1 MRHNGCMTPHP
12 SHPAAERQGS
22 LLRDALAGCAMAGL
36 LLPEAVAYSG
46 IAGLPAQA
54 GLVGLL
60 IGLLVYGT
68 VGTSRFALVSATSS
82 SAAVMGAALLP
93 MSGSNPV
100 LLQALAAGMVLMCG
114 IFFVLASVARLGQV
128 TDFIAKPVLRGFGFG
143 LGLTIVTRQALASL
157 GLHPDHPD
165 WLRMVLSLLWP
176 GTAPTINLWGG
187 ALCLL
192 AWLLLVA
199 LKRWHWLPG
208 SLVVLVLS
216 IALDHGYPWQR
227 LGVEVVG
234 GIDLGHW
241 KPIWPALERTQW
253 LRLGELAFALVLVL
267 YAESYG
273 AIRSLALKHKD
284 NTQPNRDLAVLGAAN
299 LLCGLLS
306 GTPVGAGFSASVA
319 NEVAGARSRWAGVT
333 AAAVV
338 VLIVSLFLPELA
350 RTPQPVLAAIVIHA
364 LGHTLEPALFRPYWH
379 WRRDRLLV
387 VATLIGV
394 LVLGVLDGLLAAI
407 GISVLLSLRDQS
419 TPTISRLGRLNGGHD
434 FVALQSHPEA
444 RELDHLLILRPEAP
458 LFFVN
463 AERVQADIQ
472 RLVENSPQPLQAVM
486 LSLDESADVDG
497 TTIEALQAL
506 AQGLEDRGVSLLLA
520 RLKPQALEGLRR
532 ATTPALPL
540 EALMEWSVD
549 QCVLQWQ
556 RRTAGAAVTRV
567 PASAPAAPAP

>member
-1 MRHNGCMTPHP
+1 MLG
-12 SHPAAERQGS
+12 G
-22 LLRDALAGCAMAGL
+22 LAAGL
-36 LLPEAVAYSG
+36 GLAWLASSLGLGEGFANLL
-46 IAGLPAQA
+46 
-54 GLVGLL
+54 LV
-60 IGLLVYGT
+60 GLLVYGAL
-68 VGTSRFALVSATSS
+68 GTSRFAVVSATSS

-100 LLQALAAGMVLMCG
+100 LLQTLAAGMVLMCG
-114 IFFVLASVARLGQV
+114 VFFALAALARLGQV

-143 LGLTIVTRQALASL
+143 LGLTIVTRQALASI
-157 GLHPDHPD
+157 GLHPAHPD
-165 WLRMVLSLLWP
+165 WLRMVVSLVWP
-176 GTAPTINLWGG
+176 GANPDLDLWGG
-187 ALCLL
+187 AVCLL
-192 AWLLLVA
+192 AWLLLVG

-208 SLVVLVLS
+208 SLLVLVLS
-216 IALDHGYPWQR
+216 IAWDHWYPWQS
-227 LGVEVVG
+227 LGVAVVG
-234 GIDLGHW
+234 HIDLGHW
-241 KPIWPALERTQW
+241 KPIWPTLERTQW

-333 AAAVV
+333 AAAVA

-364 LGHTLEPALFRPYWH
+364 LGHTLDPALFRPYWH

-394 LVLGVLDGLLAAI
+394 LVLGVLDGLLVAI

-419 TPTISRLGRLNGGHD
+419 TPIISRLGRLNGGHD

-444 RELDHLLILRPEAP
+444 REVDHLLILRPEAP

-463 AERVQADIQ
+463 AERVQADIV
-472 RLVENSPQPLQAVM
+472 RLVQDSPLPLQAVM
-486 LSLDESADVDG
+486 LSLEESADVDG
-497 TTIEALQAL
+497 TTIESLQAL
-506 AQGLEDRGVSLLLA
+506 AQGLAELNLELLLV

-532 ATTPALPL
+532 ATTQALPAQ
-540 EALMEWSVD
+540 ALMEWSVD

-556 RRTAGAAVTRV
+556 HHGSRALVTRV

>member
-1 MRHNGCMTPHP
+1 MTPLP
-12 SHPAAERQGS
+12 PLPASDHRAS

-60 IGLLVYGT
+60 VGLLVYG
-68 VGTSRFALVSATSS
+68 VLGTSRFALVSATSS

-93 MSGSNPV
+93 MAGGHAA

-114 IFFVLASVARLGQV
+114 VFFALAAAARLGQV

-143 LGLTIVTRQALASL
+143 LALTIVTRQALASL
-157 GLHPDHPD
+157 GRHPENPD
-165 WLRMVLSLLWP
+165 WLRMVLSVLWP
-176 GTAPTINLWGG
+176 GSGQNTNLWGG
-187 ALCLL
+187 VVCLL
-192 AWLLLVA
+192 AWLTLVA
-199 LKRWHWLPG
+199 LKRWSRLPG
-208 SLVVLVLS
+208 PLMVLVLS
-216 IALDHGYPWQR
+216 IALDHYHPWQA

-241 KPIWPALERTQW
+241 RPVWPALERTQW

-273 AIRSLALKHKD
+273 AIRSLALKHND
-284 NTQPNRDLAVLGAAN
+284 NTQPNRDLAVLGVAN
-299 LLCGLLS
+299 VVSGLFS

-319 NEVAGARSRWAGVT
+319 NEVAGARSRWAGVV
-333 AAAVV
+333 AALVV

-364 LGHTLEPALFRPYWH
+364 LGHALDPALFHPYWH

-419 TPTISRLGRLNGGHD
+419 TPTISRLGRLDGGHD
-434 FVALQSHPEA
+434 FVALQTHPEA
-444 RELDHLLILRPEAP
+444 REMAHLLILRPEAP

-463 AERVQADIQ
+463 ADRVQAEIQ
-472 RLVENSPQPLQAVM
+472 RLVEQSPQPLHAVL
-486 LSLDESADVDG
+486 LSLEESADVDG

-506 AQGLEDRGVSLLLA
+506 AQGLSERGVQLLLA

-532 ATTPALPL
+532 ATTNALPL
-540 EALMEWSVD
+540 KALMEWSVD
-549 QCVLQWQ
+549 QCVRRWQ
-556 RRTAGAAVTRV
+556 RDWEVAPITDVT
-567 PASAPAAPAP
+567 ASAPVAPAP